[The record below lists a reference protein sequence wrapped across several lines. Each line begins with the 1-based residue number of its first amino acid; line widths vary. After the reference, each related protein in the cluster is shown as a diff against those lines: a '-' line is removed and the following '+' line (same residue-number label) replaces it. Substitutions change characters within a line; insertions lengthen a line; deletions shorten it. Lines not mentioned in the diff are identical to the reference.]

1 MEVLRFLKNTIEIA
15 QMFDTRYEKDFEK
28 DFAVGSTVTVKYPQR
43 FTIRNGLDYTPQGI
57 NRISTTVNLDQIF
70 GIDFQWDDYEQAV
83 YLERSVEELRENYFI
98 PAGRQLANETDAR
111 AALWA
116 YQNTNNVFGA
126 LGTDPTS
133 VTPFVNADQLL
144 FAKSCP
150 PEADHILIVSS
161 SMQGTLLPYLMT
173 LLQPAKEIG
182 NQYRKNI
189 MGDAFGWEW
198 RRSNNLKRHTAGTI
212 ASTLTVHGGGQT
224 GSSLVVTGTAAD
236 TIKKGDAFQ
245 IANVNFVNPMS
256 RENPGAPTLQWFVAT
271 NDFTLTGG
279 NDTITISPAIFG
291 PGSQYQN
298 VDALA
303 ADGAA
308 ITMWTGTTSP

>member
-1 MEVLRFLKNTIEIA
+1 
-15 QMFDTRYEKDFEK
+15 
-28 DFAVGSTVTVKYPQR
+28 
-43 FTIRNGLDYTPQGI
+43 
-57 NRISTTVNLDQIF
+57 
-70 GIDFQWDDYEQAV
+70 
-83 YLERSVEELRENYFI
+83 
-98 PAGRQLANETDAR
+98 
-111 AALWA
+111 
-116 YQNTNNVFGA
+116 VFGA

-279 NDTITISPAIFG
+279 NDTITSPRLSSVLVRSTRTWTRSRPMVLPSPCGREPLRLVRRAAPRRSDSPRTSHLRWSARPSRSPRRSNSCTVTKDPDTGLSVRFVRAWDPRTSTLINRYDMCIGFG
-291 PGSQYQN
+291 NLYPDN
-298 VDALA
+298 
-303 ADGAA
+303 GAVRIVGA
-308 ITMWTGTTSP
+308 